1 MLGPWAVPD
10 GTNANGTR
18 ARSTRGLDN
27 EANMVATSSAQVES
41 LQVGPVSDRAG
52 DVCTPPLG
60 IPLKAGEAVRRTEAG
75 IPPGPPEKA
84 ASTQEG
90 KVPFG
95 QATSSRA
102 RASEESKVRRD
113 LQREGHQLRNARK
126 IIRLPSS
133 ASKVVGSPQKGRA
146 PKTDLES
153 RAVGSLEARIGE
165 RVRRRTPVKEKRT
178 LQEQSGILEIQVKKE
193 QEDQEKRLLAQLES
207 LCLDAGRRNSQHE
220 QQHEQIA

>member
-1 MLGPWAVPD
+1 M
-10 GTNANGTR
+10 R
-18 ARSTRGLDN
+18 
-27 EANMVATSSAQVES
+27 
-41 LQVGPVSDRAG
+41 
-52 DVCTPPLG
+52 
-60 IPLKAGEAVRRTEAG
+60 K
-75 IPPGPPEKA
+75 
-84 ASTQEG
+84 
-90 KVPFG
+90 
-95 QATSSRA
+95 
-102 RASEESKVRRD
+102 
-113 LQREGHQLRNARK
+113 ARK

-220 QQHEQIA
+220 QQHEQKVEKSLEEIPRGSEVIMRRRLRLSFVDPESLEKERTSQREPFEGGRVAKEQKQVGRCWKA